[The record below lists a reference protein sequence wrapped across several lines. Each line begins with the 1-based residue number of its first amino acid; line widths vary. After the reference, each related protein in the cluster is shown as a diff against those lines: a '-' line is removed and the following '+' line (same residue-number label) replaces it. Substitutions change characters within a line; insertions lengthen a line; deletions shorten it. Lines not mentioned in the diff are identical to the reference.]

1 MKNNNIT
8 SHFFETANQFPT
20 RIALQSDNGSITYQ
34 ELLIKVESYC
44 HQFNH
49 LGLKSGDKVLVLHP
63 LDTNLYAAL
72 LALLKLNCCLVFV
85 EEWTTIDDIS
95 SCQNK
100 IECNYIICSLK
111 INLMRLFI
119 PKLRSIKRV
128 SLKLGI
134 YKNEFISNSDFKEEA
149 IISFSSGS
157 SGKSKAI
164 IRTHDLLNAQ
174 FEALKNKIILSEY
187 TKMISNF
194 PVVILLNLGLGI
206 SSYFSQS
213 IRMSNLKKTN
223 FLKLYLEISKNNIT
237 HLSLSPYLMNRLA
250 ITIKNEAKPPLSL
263 FQIISG
269 GSPFFPTFVEN
280 INASFRY
287 QNFTILY
294 GSSEAEPIAHCDGN
308 DIVKNRDEKGLY
320 TGKIDEHCLCLI
332 GDYQNGT
339 ISPCND
345 LIAGE
350 IFVTGNHVVKN
361 YYNSDQQAFENKI
374 LYQHLTWHRTGDF
387 GYFDKEGNLYLT
399 GDINRRYK
407 GHYLLELEKKLQE
420 IPCVERGTIVNEIAY
435 IQMNENEKLISEQI
449 KILIDHNIKVVFI
462 KLPLDKRHNGKIKYN
477 EL

>member
-1 MKNNNIT
+1 LRNNNIT
-8 SHFFETANQFPT
+8 SHFFEAANQYPT
-20 RIALQSDNGSITYQ
+20 RIALLSDYESITYQ

-44 HQFNH
+44 HQFNQH
-49 LGLKSGDKVLVLHP
+49 GLKSGDKVLVLHP
-63 LDTNLYAAL
+63 LNTNLYAAL

-85 EEWTTIDDIS
+85 EEWKTIDDIS

-100 IECNYIICSLK
+100 INCNYIICSLK
-111 INLMRLFI
+111 INLIRFFI
-119 PKLRSIKRV
+119 PNLRSIKRL
-128 SLKLGI
+128 SLKLRI
-134 YKNEFISNSDFKEEA
+134 CKNEFISNSDFKEEA

-174 FEALKNKIILSEY
+174 FDALKNKIVLCEH

-223 FLKLYLEISKNNIT
+223 FLKLYQEISKNNIS
-237 HLSLSPYLMNRLA
+237 HLALSPYLINRLA
-250 ITIKNEAKPPLSL
+250 VAINNDAKPPLSF

-280 INASFRY
+280 VNASFCY

-294 GSSEAEPIAHCDGN
+294 GSSEAEPIAHCEGN

-320 TGKIDEHCLCLI
+320 AGKIDEHCFCLI
-332 GDYQNGT
+332 GEYKNGT
-339 ISPCND
+339 ISPCKD
-345 LIAGE
+345 QKAGE
-350 IFVTGNHVVKN
+350 IFVSGNHVVKN

-374 LYQHLTWHRTGDF
+374 SYQNLIWHRTGDF

-399 GDINRRYK
+399 GDLNRRYK
-407 GHYLLELEKKLQE
+407 GDYLLELEKKLQE
-420 IPCVERGTIVNEIAY
+420 IPGVERGTIVNETAY
-435 IQMNENEKLISEQI
+435 IQMNENEKLITEQI
-449 KILIDHNIKVVFI
+449 KILLGHTIKIVFI
-462 KLPLDKRHNGKIKYN
+462 QLPLDKRHNGKINYN